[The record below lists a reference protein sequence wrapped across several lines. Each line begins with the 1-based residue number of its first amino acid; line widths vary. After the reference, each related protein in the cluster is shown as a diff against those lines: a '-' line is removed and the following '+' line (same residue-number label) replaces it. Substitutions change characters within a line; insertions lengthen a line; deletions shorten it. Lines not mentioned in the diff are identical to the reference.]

1 MEFFSTT
8 SRMLLGINELQAER
22 LDRFTKEHGLD
33 ADFQYNEASIADLK
47 GHYVLLWD
55 LYIEHKQL
63 RRNTWDQ

>member
-8 SRMLLGINELQAER
+8 AQMLLGINELQAER

-33 ADFQYNEASIADLK
+33 ADFQYEEASIADLK

-55 LYIEHKQL
+55 LYVESKT
-63 RRNTWDQ
+63 RRIR